1 MIDINN
7 ELFTAIATV
16 LRATFDGI
24 FVSNEYVRQ
33 PPRFPAVNIEVMD
46 NNVLRSGSDS
56 GDIENYAEV
65 MYQVDIYSNLNKGK
79 RAQCWEI
86 ANAVDEQ
93 FARFNFTRTFMNPVQ
108 NMNDATIY
116 RLTGRYRAVV
126 GKDQTIYQR

>member
-16 LRATFDGI
+16 LRARFDGV

-33 PPRFPAVNIEVMD
+33 PPRFPAVSIEVMD
-46 NNVLRSGSDS
+46 SSVLRSGSDS

-79 RAQCWEI
+79 RTQCWEI
-86 ANAVDEQ
+86 AYAVDEQ

>member
-16 LRATFDGI
+16 LRARFDGI

-79 RAQCWEI
+79 RVQCWEI